1 MSVNTDLKTQSG
13 ADTADKTKLVVAGVL
28 VVAGIVGYYVLE
40 AQPAWVRWA
49 CVAVGVALGATVFML
64 SRYGRDA
71 RQFFV
76 DARVELRKVV
86 WPTRKETGLTTAVVF
101 GFVIIAGV
109 FFWIVDLVLAW
120 ATRHITG
127 SGS

>member
-28 VVAGIVGYYVLE
+28 VVAGIVGYYVLD
-40 AQPAWVRWA
+40 AQSAWVRWA

-71 RQFFV
+71 RRFFV